1 MKDGM
6 RFVDCDMHI
15 MEPVDLFDRYLDPQ
29 FRDRVTLSVGADG
42 KRKRG
47 LIIVD
52 GQPTTYDV
60 ETQQHRKP
68 HHGSRKTETSQPL
81 SGSRLAETALIAALG
96 SALPLL
102 SEVTRATS
110 AVWRHFDD
118 TKDWISNWFRR
129 DLWLFDIWWTDL
141 GNELAWLISVLAAWV
156 WIRRLRQWTTV
167 A

>member
-1 MKDGM
+1 MLRRGDALQTQPILACEEDSG
-6 RFVDCDMHI
+6 
-15 MEPVDLFDRYLDPQ
+15 
-29 FRDRVTLSVGADG
+29 LS
-42 KRKRG
+42 
-47 LIIVD
+47 
-52 GQPTTYDV
+52 
-60 ETQQHRKP
+60 
-68 HHGSRKTETSQPL
+68 
-81 SGSRLAETALIAALG
+81 LG

-118 TKDWISNWFRR
+118 TKEWISNWFRR

-156 WIRRLRQWTTV
+156 WIRRVRQWTTV